1 MELWNLL
8 TTERVQDF
16 IEEAASKKMDA
27 LQISTRLNK
36 DGFSNEERAAIMDY
50 MALVPKFR
58 DKFFDDKVR
67 KGKFLLCDRL
77 ALEQSSKTL
86 AKRRFRKRPVLRHG
100 RRQLISP
107 PFAQN
112 YRSGS

>member
-36 DGFSNEERAAIMDY
+36 DGFSNEERAAIWTIW
-50 MALVPKFR
+50 R
-58 DKFFDDKVR
+58 
-67 KGKFLLCDRL
+67 
-77 ALEQSSKTL
+77 
-86 AKRRFRKRPVLRHG
+86 
-100 RRQLISP
+100 
-107 PFAQN
+107 
-112 YRSGS
+112 